1 MVRITVLPKTS
12 LGKWSVGLVATF
24 ILFFVLFVIL
34 VASGQRGGE
43 TFFSNL
49 LLTAP
54 MLLAGTCGVAAF
66 VTGLIGIIKSK
77 ERSILVYLAIF
88 IGFDILV
95 FCLGEFLV
103 PH

>member
-1 MVRITVLPKTS
+1 VRIAVLPKTS
-12 LGKWSVGLVATF
+12 WGKWSVGLIAAF
-24 ILFFVLFVIL
+24 ILFLALFLIL
-34 VASGQRGGE
+34 VLSGQRGGE

-49 LLTAP
+49 LLTVP
-54 MLLAGTCGVAAF
+54 MLIAGTCGVAAF

-77 ERSILVYLAIF
+77 ERSILVFLAIF
-88 IGFDILV
+88 VGFEIMV

>member
-1 MVRITVLPKTS
+1 VRITVLPKTS
-12 LGKWSVGLVATF
+12 WGKWSAGLIVAF
-24 ILFFVLFVIL
+24 ILFFVLFLIL

-49 LLTAP
+49 LLTVP

-95 FCLGEFLV
+95 FCLGEVLV

>member
-1 MVRITVLPKTS
+1 VRINVLPKTS
-12 LGKWSVGLVATF
+12 WGKWSVGLIVAL

-49 LLTAP
+49 LLRVP

-95 FCLGEFLV
+95 FCLGEVLV

>member
-1 MVRITVLPKTS
+1 MRIDVLPKTS
-12 LGKWSVGLVATF
+12 LGKWSVGLIAAF
-24 ILFFVLFVIL
+24 ILFLVLFIIL
-34 VASGQRGGE
+34 VVSGQRGGE

-49 LLTAP
+49 LLTVP
-54 MLLAGTCGVAAF
+54 MFLAGTCGVAAF

-77 ERSILVYLAIF
+77 ERSILVFLAIF

>member
-1 MVRITVLPKTS
+1 VRITVLPKTS
-12 LGKWSVGLVATF
+12 LGKWSVGLIAVF
-24 ILFFVLFVIL
+24 ILFLALFIIL
-34 VASGQRGGE
+34 VVSGQRGDE

-49 LLTAP
+49 LLTVP
-54 MLLAGTCGVAAF
+54 MLIAGTCGVAAF

-77 ERSILVYLAIF
+77 ERSILVFLAIF
-88 IGFDILV
+88 VGFEIMV

>member
-1 MVRITVLPKTS
+1 MRITVLPKTS
-12 LGKWSVGLVATF
+12 WGKWSVGLIVAL

-34 VASGQRGGE
+34 VASGQRGDE
-43 TFFSNL
+43 KFFSNL
-49 LLTAP
+49 LLTVP

-77 ERSILVYLAIF
+77 ERSILAYLAIF
-88 IGFDILV
+88 IGFEIMV
-95 FCLGEFLV
+95 FGLGEFLV